1 MDINILLALQEL
13 RNGAGEC
20 LAEFLSE
27 MTFLGEKGTSLVIIA
42 AIYWCVSKEYGQYF
56 LMGMC
61 GNRILNDFLKVTACI
76 YRPWLRD
83 ARIVPYGDSMETAT
97 GYSFPSGHS
106 TNAATLFGG
115 GAIRKELP
123 RILRVFLVLFL
134 VLIAFSRIYLGVHAP
149 QDIIVGSLFG
159 LLIMWLTLKLMQ
171 WIEAHPDKDI
181 MVMLIGIGIAFAVA
195 IYASVK
201 PYPEDFDAAGEL
213 LVDGSKMARDTFKSV
228 GMSIGFLAGWVLERR
243 RIVFSTDVP
252 MMTRV
257 TRLVIG
263 LFGYYVVDIILS
275 FLLKEWIPSAGG
287 SLASNFLQMFYISF
301 LFPWCMT
308 LAEKRSQ
315 QEQAR

>member
-1 MDINILLALQEL
+1 MDINILLALQEF

-20 LAEFLSE
+20 FAEFLSE
-27 MTFLGEKGTSLVIIA
+27 MTFLGEKSTSLVIIA

-61 GNRILNDFLKVTACI
+61 GNRILNGFLKVTACV
-76 YRPWLRD
+76 YRPWFRD

-123 RILRVFLVLFL
+123 RILRVFLMLFL
-134 VLIAFSRIYLGVHAP
+134 VLIAFSRIYIGVHAP
-149 QDIIVGSLFG
+149 QDIIVGSLLG
-159 LLIMWLTLKLMQ
+159 LLVMWLTLKLMQ
-171 WIEAHPDKDI
+171 WIEANPDKDI

-213 LVDGSKMARDTFKSV
+213 LVDGSKMAKDTFKSV

-257 TRLVIG
+257 TRLVTG
-263 LFGYYVVDIILS
+263 LFGYYVVDLILS
-275 FLLKEWIPSAGG
+275 FLLKEWIPGVGG

-308 LAEKRSQ
+308 LAEKRSR
-315 QEQAR
+315 QEPAR

>member
-1 MDINILLALQEL
+1 MDINILLALQEF

-27 MTFLGEKGTSLVIIA
+27 MTFLGEKSTTIIIIA
-42 AIYWCVSKEYGQYF
+42 IIYWCVSKEHGQYF
-56 LMGMC
+56 LMGIC
-61 GNRILNDFLKVTACI
+61 GNRILNDFLKVTACV
-76 YRPWLRD
+76 YRPWIRD

-123 RILRVFLVLFL
+123 RITRVFLVIFF
-134 VLIAFSRIYLGVHAP
+134 VLIAFSRIYLGVHTP
-149 QDIIVGSLFG
+149 QDIIVGSLIG

-171 WIEAHPDKDI
+171 WIEVHPDKDI

-213 LVDGSKMARDTFKSV
+213 LVDGSKMAKDTFKSV

-243 RIVFSTDVP
+243 RICFSTDVP

-257 TRLVIG
+257 TRLVTG
-263 LFGYYVVDIILS
+263 LFGYFVVDMILAY
-275 FLLKEWIPSAGG
+275 FLKEWIPGAGG

-301 LFPWCMT
+301 IFPWCIKQ
-308 LAEKRSQ
+308 AEKQ
-315 QEQAR
+315 TTA

>member
-1 MDINILLALQEL
+1 MDISILLALQEF

-27 MTFLGEKGTSLVIIA
+27 MTFLGEKSTSLVIIA

-61 GNRILNDFLKVTACI
+61 GNRILNGFLKVTACV
-76 YRPWLRD
+76 YRPWFRD

-123 RILRVFLVLFL
+123 RILRVFLVLFF

-149 QDIIVGSLFG
+149 QDIIVGSLLG

-201 PYPEDFDAAGEL
+201 TYPEDFDAAGEL
-213 LVDGSKMARDTFKSV
+213 LVDGSKMAKDTFKSV

-257 TRLVIG
+257 TRLVTG
-263 LFGYYVVDIILS
+263 LFGYYVVDLILS
-275 FLLKEWIPSAGG
+275 FLLKEWIPGAGG

-308 LAEKRSQ
+308 LAEKRSR
-315 QEQAR
+315 QEPAR